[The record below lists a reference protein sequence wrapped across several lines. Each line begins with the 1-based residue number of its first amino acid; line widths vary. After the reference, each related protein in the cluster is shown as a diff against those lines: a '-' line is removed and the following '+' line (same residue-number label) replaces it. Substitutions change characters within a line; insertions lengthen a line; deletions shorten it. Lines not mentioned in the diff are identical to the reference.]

1 MGSRSGWTKVL
12 VFRVFCTKHA
22 SLTCRCKSKDGSARN
37 KHKVSNWSDSLV
49 IQISNAVYWPST
61 DLNYDNITMATH
73 DHNNDDLVC
82 MFYF

>member
-1 MGSRSGWTKVL
+1 MWVRGPAGQKYRYL
-12 VFRVFCTKHA
+12 VFFALNTHHLHA
-22 SLTCRCKSKDGSARN
+22 GVRAKTGRFGISIKCLA
-37 KHKVSNWSDSLV
+37 